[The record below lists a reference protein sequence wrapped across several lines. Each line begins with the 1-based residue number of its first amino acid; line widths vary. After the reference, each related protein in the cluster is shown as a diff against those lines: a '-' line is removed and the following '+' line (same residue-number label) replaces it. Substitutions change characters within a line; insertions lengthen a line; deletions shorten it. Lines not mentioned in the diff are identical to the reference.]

1 MKKKEKSVF
10 RTILMAM
17 LIVLGIEILLVVAAL
32 GISHVSSQ
40 LDQNAVDILK
50 KQVDNRESYLE
61 SVLTSDQDLA
71 NLSNRISEAAQELI
85 DSGEI
90 DIQNIGTNKDDYL
103 PLMKSINESLINTM
117 RRRSV
122 TGIFVAFNTEDM
134 DKKTQEDMIPALY
147 IRDLDPD
154 SLPSQKNADLLME
167 RSPVELVKAMG
178 ISTDKGWKSN
188 LALSDESTKRIMYP
202 VFQAAY
208 KDHGQ
213 LDAADYG
220 HWTTKEYTLYGDDR
234 PAVAYSIPLILSDGT
249 VYGVLGVE
257 ILSEYL
263 NTQIPYEELQNEGE
277 GTYILAY
284 TKSSLK
290 DDEVVISGI
299 GGINGKNLS
308 DEKILRNSKL
318 TLHKNSYGDYQ
329 LDLTGKRYYVSM
341 KQIQLYNR
349 NAPFSDEQ
357 WILLGVVE
365 INQLFS
371 FSRHVLRILMITILM
386 TVVVG
391 VLSSLIVSLRLA
403 RPVRKLSSEVAEAQ
417 KNNSTSLTFSN
428 TGIRELDQFAA
439 AITQLNRDMVT
450 VSTKFLRIMEMAS
463 VELGGFEVRTDIK
476 SVYVTDNFFSMLGM
490 KRDPDEIL
498 DVDSFVKIMKDF
510 ERECSYTT
518 GSDNTKVYCVKHD
531 DGDIRYVRMEINKE
545 KNRRIGLVEDVTK
558 VTRERMNIE
567 YERDY
572 DTLTGLYNR
581 RAFQR
586 ETEKLF
592 REHPE
597 KLKHAAFVMVDM
609 DNLKYTNDNF
619 GHDFGDRYIYEAGK
633 GFSEYTPKGTICSR
647 ISGDEFNLLFYGYDS
662 QDEIRRVIAEV
673 KDAIDRKFIMLPSGR
688 KLKLSISGGICWYPE
703 NTKDLKLLKKYADFA
718 MYQVKRSTKGN
729 IQEFDPDVYNRNA
742 SEEQQRKQFRQ
753 LIRREELG
761 YYYQPIVSAVTGNIR
776 ALEALMHIDMPTL
789 KSPEDVVRLAKEERC
804 LHELERL
811 TFFQAAEGYV
821 QLRENGDVRGDEL
834 LFVNS
839 IASESMTDEECRE
852 FNQKYGELQTQLVLE
867 ITEQESLNQDALER
881 KNMLGFLGT
890 IALDD
895 YGSGYNSEKSLLAIS
910 PQYIKVDMAII
921 RDIDTDPDKQ
931 QIVVNIVNYA
941 HQRGMYIV
949 AEGIETPAEL
959 EKVLELGVDLLQGYY
974 LARPA
979 AVPGEINSEAIKI
992 IKNRGR
998 EV

>member
-1 MKKKEKSVF
+1 MKKREKSIF

-17 LIVLGIEILLVVAAL
+17 LMVLGIEILLLVAAL

-40 LDQNAVDILK
+40 LNRNAVDILK

-90 DIQNIGTNKDDYL
+90 DIQNIGTNKEDYL
-103 PLMKSINESLINTM
+103 PLMKSINESLISTM

-134 DKKTQEDMIPALY
+134 DEKTQEDMIPALY

-154 SLPSQKNADLLME
+154 SQPSQKNTDLLME

-371 FSRHVLRILMITILM
+371 FSRHVLRILMIMILM

-439 AITQLNRDMVT
+439 AITQLNQDMVT

-463 VELGGFEVRTDIK
+463 VELGGFEVRTDTK
-476 SVYVTDNFFSMLGM
+476 SVYVTGNFFSMLGM
-490 KRDPDEIL
+490 ERDPDEIL
-498 DVDSFVKIMKDF
+498 DVDSFEKIMKDF
-510 ERECSYTT
+510 EKQCSYTT
-518 GSDNTKVYCVKHD
+518 GSDSTKVYCIKHAN
-531 DGDIRYVRMEINKE
+531 GEIRYVRMEINKE
-545 KNRRIGLVEDVTK
+545 MNRRIGLVEDVTK

-567 YERDY
+567 HERDY

-633 GFSEYTPKGTICSR
+633 GFAEYTPKGTICSR

-662 QDEIRRVIAEV
+662 QDEIREVIAEV
-673 KDAIDRKFIMLPSGR
+673 KAAIDRKCIVLPSGR
-688 KLKLSISGGICWYPE
+688 KLKLSISGGIAWYPE
-703 NTKDLKLLKKYADFA
+703 NTTDLKFMKKYADFA

-881 KNMLGFLGT
+881 KNMSGFLGA

-949 AEGIETPAEL
+949 AEGIETSAEL

-992 IKNRGR
+992 IKNRSR